1 MSSRGAPRPR
11 TPGCSRL
18 RQRPEFA
25 GQPIASKHDR
35 VLRRHGPIDGRHD
48 PRSPSCRLARRS
60 GHLIAAGT
68 RAAPFR
74 PLQAPDQPSGW
85 LPLAEA
91 EQSPPLRSAPSRS
104 SANLKGRFS
113 VCESGP
119 RWTGPVPVS
128 HYHFRSSMR
137 GGCVC
142 ASAGR
147 GTPPH
152 CASARTHELRIKLCA
167 SALDREPQAHAA
179 RLSGDAQPND
189 PPGSTGTAPSAA
201 SPDPG
206 SSQLA

>member
-85 LPLAEA
+85 LPLA
-91 EQSPPLRSAPSRS
+91 QV
-104 SANLKGRFS
+104 KQG
-113 VCESGP
+113 
-119 RWTGPVPVS
+119 
-128 HYHFRSSMR
+128 R
-137 GGCVC
+137 GGCLWAKRVIHLTQ
-142 ASAGR
+142 AAEDQHW
-147 GTPPH
+147 GTRTGP
-152 CASARTHELRIKLCA
+152 SARV
-167 SALDREPQAHAA
+167 EPRAGTDARAAAHPVPTRSPQPLPLNLIQMDSPWAKC
-179 RLSGDAQPND
+179 RLS
-189 PPGSTGTAPSAA
+189 PPRGGGPHRGLMRFWRRLDGWSASTSRWMMV
-201 SPDPG
+201 G
-206 SSQLA
+206 SSTF